1 MSSSSVASAQ
11 SVAGQERA
19 AYLARLLEMASASA
33 SGDSALQVLRSAAI
47 GRVQAQHFPT
57 TRDEDW
63 RVTDLSELLKLK
75 LTNQPV
81 NQPITASD
89 ITSFQIPE
97 VPYRL
102 TFVNGRYAPELSQ
115 VEGLP
120 DGLSIG
126 NLASLPDMQQY
137 LAQHGTEELFT
148 SLNTA
153 GLSDAAVIYVRKNA
167 IVEPIVHLLFIST
180 ADQFTQPRGLV
191 VAEANSSIT
200 LIEEHL
206 SLSDSPYFT
215 NSVTEVVLA
224 ENTQVQHSRIQRDA
238 PAAFHI
244 GKTAVSQ
251 SRSSRYTCNAVSL
264 GAKLSR
270 HHLEIYQ
277 TGEQTETTLNGL
289 TVLRGDQ
296 LGDTHSMIAL
306 TKPHG
311 ITRQLHKCIMDDRA
325 HGVFNGKVYVPQA
338 AQLTDAGQLNRNLL
352 LSPKARV
359 DTKPQLEIVA
369 DNVKCTHGATV
380 GQLET
385 DEIFYLQSRCID
397 ADSARKLLVNAFA
410 YEVIR
415 QIPVV
420 SLQKILS
427 SQVTSPVT
435 TR

>member
-1 MSSSSVASAQ
+1 MMAISPVQSA
-11 SVAGQERA
+11 AAQERA
-19 AYLARLLEMASASA
+19 ACLAKLLEIATANAS
-33 SGDSALQVLRSAAI
+33 SGSALQVLRSAAA
-47 GRVQAQHFPT
+47 GRVQAQSFPT
-57 TRDEDW
+57 TRDEEW
-63 RVTDLSELLKLK
+63 RFTDLSELLRLE
-75 LTNQPV
+75 LNAQPATV
-81 NQPITASD
+81 TD
-89 ITSFQIPE
+89 ITSCQIPE
-97 VPYRL
+97 APHRL
-102 TFVNGRYAPELSQ
+102 TFVNGRYVPDLSQ
-115 VEGLP
+115 TEHLP

-137 LAQHGTEELFT
+137 LAQHGAEELFA

-153 GLSDAAVIYVRKNA
+153 GLNDAAVVHIRKNA
-167 IVEPIVHLLFIST
+167 VIETPIHLLFIST
-180 ADQFTQPRGLV
+180 ADQFTQPRCLV
-191 VAEANSSIT
+191 VAEVNSSVT

-206 SLSDSPYFT
+206 SLGDFPYFS
-215 NSVTEVVLA
+215 NSVTEIQLA
-224 ENTQVQHSRIQRDA
+224 ENAQVNHSRIQREA
-238 PAAFHI
+238 QQAFHI

-251 SRSSRYTCNAVSL
+251 ARSSRYTCNAISL

-289 TVLRGDQ
+289 TVLHGEQ
-296 LGDTHSMIAL
+296 VGDTHSTIAL
-306 TKPHG
+306 TQPHG
-311 ITRQLHKCIMDDRA
+311 KTRQLHKCIIDDRA
-325 HGVFNGKVYVPQA
+325 HGVFNGKVYVPRA

-397 ADSARKLLVNAFA
+397 AESARKLLVNAFA
-410 YEVIR
+410 YEVIS
-415 QIPVV
+415 QIPID
-420 SLQKILS
+420 SLQKTLS
-427 SQVTSPVT
+427 SQVT